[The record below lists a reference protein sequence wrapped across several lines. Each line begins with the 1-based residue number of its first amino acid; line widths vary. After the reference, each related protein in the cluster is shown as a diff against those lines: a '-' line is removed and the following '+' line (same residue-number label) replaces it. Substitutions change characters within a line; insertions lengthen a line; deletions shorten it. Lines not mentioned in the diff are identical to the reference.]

1 MSNKKEDPEDEKNE
15 IKNNESEGTQVL
27 SAVEIK
33 SRKKLLEVQDKLE
46 RAEEEKKKLT
56 DQLADLKNKP
66 VAAVP
71 DSGTMEQLKAQVEL
85 LSRQVTSGA
94 TGAKLRFREP
104 TATDLVPV
112 GEEVTFTARN
122 VLYVVASYRDHR
134 GLERMPPH
142 KLIVFQYAASD
153 VRREGKEETVKNFSQ
168 YTTNLKTEIDYLRD
182 HPYYGIAFSENT
194 NEMMDEDMLDTQFKI
209 RAATQLASATP
220 ENIYAR
226 AEQYK
231 IQNFRSKSANQLR
244 ILVVNAMATEFKKE
258 NKELNDE
265 LLKRRAL
272 GQMVLNQ
279 KEE

>member
-1 MSNKKEDPEDEKNE
+1 M
-15 IKNNESEGTQVL
+15 
-27 SAVEIK
+27 
-33 SRKKLLEVQDKLE
+33 
-46 RAEEEKKKLT
+46 
-56 DQLADLKNKP
+56 
-66 VAAVP
+66 
-71 DSGTMEQLKAQVEL
+71 KAQIDM
-85 LSRQVTSGA
+85 LSKQVSAGPA
-94 TGAKLRFREP
+94 GAKLRFREP
-104 TATDLVPV
+104 NAADLVQV

-134 GLERMPPH
+134 GLEKMPPH

-168 YTTNLKTEIDYLRD
+168 YTTNLKTEIEYLRE

-220 ENIYAR
+220 ENIYVR

-231 IQNFRSKSANQLR
+231 IQNFRNKSANQLR
-244 ILVVNAMATEFKKE
+244 ILVVNAMALEYKKE
-258 NKELNDE
+258 KKSLDDE
-265 LLKRRAL
+265 ILKRRAL

>member
-1 MSNKKEDPEDEKNE
+1 MSNKKEDPEDVKKDNEK
-15 IKNNESEGTQVL
+15 NESEGTQVL
-27 SAVEIK
+27 SAADIA
-33 SRKKLLEVQDKLE
+33 SRKKLLKVQEQLE
-46 RAEEEKKKLT
+46 KAEEEKQKLT
-56 DQLADLKNKP
+56 AQLTELKNKP
-66 VAAVP
+66 AAVAP
-71 DSGTMEQLKAQVEL
+71 DSGTIEQMKAQIDM
-85 LSRQVTSGA
+85 LSKQVSAGPA
-94 TGAKLRFREP
+94 GAKLRFREP
-104 TATDLVPV
+104 NAADLVQV

-134 GLERMPPH
+134 GLEKMPPH

-153 VRREGKEETVKNFSQ
+153 VRREGKEDTVKNFSQ
-168 YTTNLKTEIDYLRD
+168 YTTNLKTEIEYLRE

-231 IQNFRSKSANQLR
+231 IQNFRNKSANQLR
-244 ILVVNAMATEFKKE
+244 ILVVNAMALEYKKE
-258 NKELNDE
+258 KKSLDDE
-265 LLKRRAL
+265 ILKRRAL

>member
-1 MSNKKEDPEDEKNE
+1 MSNKKEDPEDVKKE
-15 IKNNESEGTQVL
+15 IKNDESEGTQVL
-27 SAVEIK
+27 SAAEIK
-33 SRKKLLEVQDKLE
+33 SRKKLLEVQDKFE
-46 RAEEEKKKLT
+46 RAEEEKQKLT
-56 DQLADLKNKP
+56 AQLTELKNKP

-71 DSGTMEQLKAQVEL
+71 DSGTIEQLKAQVEL

-104 TATDLVPV
+104 TAADLVPA

-258 NKELNDE
+258 NKSLNDE